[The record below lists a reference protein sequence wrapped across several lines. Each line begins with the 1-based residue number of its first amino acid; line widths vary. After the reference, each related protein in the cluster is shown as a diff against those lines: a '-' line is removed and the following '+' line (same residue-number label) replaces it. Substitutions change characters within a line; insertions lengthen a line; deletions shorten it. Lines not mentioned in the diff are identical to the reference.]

1 MKIDLLQYVHES
13 FNFRTQFTVKFKTIS
28 YFVSMLQVRFAD
40 WLQDDVTLN
49 VYFIVYYSF
58 RVIFVH
64 VGPCI
69 SLVILNLLLFKAMRE
84 AQLKRDK
91 LFKENRKSECKKLR
105 DSNCTTLMLIVVV
118 TVFLLTEIPLAVVTV
133 SKIFYTRSKYLPMAL
148 ATDILFLYN
157 LKSATKV

>member
-1 MKIDLLQYVHES
+1 
-13 FNFRTQFTVKFKTIS
+13 
-28 YFVSMLQVRFAD
+28 MLIFLFQVRFAD
-40 WLQDDVTLN
+40 WLHDDVMLN

-69 SLVILNLLLFKAMRE
+69 SLVILNLLLFRAMRE

-133 SKIFYTRSKYLPMAL
+133 SKTESIICDAKHWRWWWMGGGDKPFSNFFN
-148 ATDILFLYN
+148 TDRR
-157 LKSATKV
+157 

>member
-1 MKIDLLQYVHES
+1 MELILIFNLNIKNAKSNVTIIEITFQHFHIIDLILKY
-13 FNFRTQFTVKFKTIS
+13 FNKFFQVQF
-28 YFVSMLQVRFAD
+28 AN
-40 WLQDDVTLN
+40 WLKNENVLN
-49 VYFIVYYSF
+49 IYFIVYYSF

-69 SLVILNLLLFKAMRE
+69 SLVILNLLLFRAMRD
-84 AQLKRDK
+84 AQQKRDK

-133 SKIFYTRSKYLPMAL
+133 SQ
-148 ATDILFLYN
+148 LYAN
-157 LKSATKV
+157 

>member
-1 MKIDLLQYVHES
+1 MYYKYVYVVCLQI
-13 FNFRTQFTVKFKTIS
+13 QF
-28 YFVSMLQVRFAD
+28 AH
-40 WLQDDVTLN
+40 WLDDPTSLN
-49 VYFIVYYSF
+49 MYFIVYYSF

-133 SKIFYTRSKYLPMAL
+133 SA
-148 ATDILFLYN
+148 D
-157 LKSATKV
+157 

>member
-1 MKIDLLQYVHES
+1 MKPNSDVEPFVCQYLGLS
-13 FNFRTQFTVKFKTIS
+13 F
-28 YFVSMLQVRFAD
+28 QVQFAD
-40 WLQDDVTLN
+40 WLNNENVLN
-49 VYFIVYYSF
+49 AYFIIYYSF

-69 SLVILNLLLFKAMRE
+69 SLVILNLLLFRAMRK

-133 SKIFYTRSKYLPMAL
+133 RYTR
-148 ATDILFLYN
+148 INHN
-157 LKSATKV
+157 LSSQN